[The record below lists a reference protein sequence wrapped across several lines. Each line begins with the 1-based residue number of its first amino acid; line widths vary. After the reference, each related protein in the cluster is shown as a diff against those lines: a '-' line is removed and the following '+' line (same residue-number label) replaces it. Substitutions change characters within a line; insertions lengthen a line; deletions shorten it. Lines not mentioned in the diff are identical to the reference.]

1 MRRVLVIL
9 VVTVATVSVLPRDA
23 LAAQSGD
30 GQPHIA
36 RLPWLATEGR
46 VLTTGWGGCT
56 SFGSHC
62 PGNPDQ
68 YAVDFAAAGSP
79 SPPFNAYAATESDV
93 ASCQDTSTS
102 GHIAV
107 VTRIDGKTERYVH
120 LAGCPSAGTHL
131 EQGDLIGL
139 ADGSGSSSTGAHLH
153 FELRNTSSGPTVKFE
168 LSGLENKFCAFALRA
183 QCAGVTYQGQTYTSD
198 NAGPGV
204 GAPSPQ
210 NGKMR
215 FSYIAGGHNAE
226 DCAPGEEAWDC
237 YGSSVE
243 AGGKGPKA
251 FHAPT
256 AGEWA
261 WHQWFV
267 APDLV
272 WHALN
277 MPDACS
283 AALYAYVIP
292 NEYFTLWL
300 NSGNQLGQPRSQ
312 VIAGSGGWYFQRFRY
327 ANILSTAYGSGN
339 PFIYGGA
346 NTICE

>member
-93 ASCQDTSTS
+93 ASCQDTSTG

-183 QCAGVTYQGQTYTSD
+183 QCGGVTYQGQTYTSD

-243 AGGKGPKA
+243 AGGVGPKA
-251 FHAPT
+251 FHAAS
-256 AGEWA
+256 AGDWA

-267 APDLV
+267 SPDLV

-283 AALYAYVIP
+283 
-292 NEYFTLWL
+292 
-300 NSGNQLGQPRSQ
+300 
-312 VIAGSGGWYFQRFRY
+312 
-327 ANILSTAYGSGN
+327 
-339 PFIYGGA
+339 
-346 NTICE
+346 